1 MSAPAGGGERTWSA
15 LAELDPGALRAHCAR
30 QVAEARAAAR
40 RQADTGRLQRPG
52 EILRGLAAAFD
63 ELLTALF
70 AAAGGNELPIALVAL
85 GGYGRRSL
93 YPYSDIDLL
102 LLPHAGGWKHVDR
115 LLEQVVYPLWDAKVA
130 VGHAVRSIEETVELA
145 RTDLT
150 MRTALLDARLVAGDD
165 GLFTMLQETA
175 RRAFFGADHV
185 ASFVEA
191 LIEERRQ
198 RHPRFGDTVYLLE
211 PNIKSGSGG
220 LRDVNTAFWATKARF
235 GVADL
240 DQLVAVGAASTRQQS
255 ALLEAR
261 QFLRRLRLAMHFQA
275 GRAQDRLLFELQEG
289 LAPQLFAED
298 EAPGRPAAALRER
311 VGVAPAVER
320 LMHAYYRSART
331 VVLESDGLLQRC
343 AVRASAAPPAREPVE
358 GHFLAVGGQL
368 VSSAPERLWNDPA
381 ELVGVFDVARRHG
394 LGLSRE
400 LKDMLAEAAA
410 SYPGLQ
416 LLGEERGAVLWREL
430 LVAEEHP
437 GEPLLIEQMH
447 DVGLLNAILPEF
459 EPCTGRVQHDLYH
472 VYTVDRHSLYVVGLL
487 KALRR
492 GEQQETYPLPA
503 TVIRELDELESLYLA
518 ALLHDVGKPLGR
530 GHSRKGARLAA
541 GVAAR
546 LGLSH
551 EAQETV
557 SFLVRHHLA
566 MQHLSQR
573 RDLGDPAVINAF
585 AELVGGT
592 DRLRRLYLL
601 AVADTAM
608 TAPGNLTFWK
618 ASLLDQLYT
627 STHRLLTSGSPLAPQ
642 AIIEQRRRELRALL
656 REGWGEGAETL
667 VARLPDD
674 LVGGQPVDLLAHH
687 VGVALDLESS
697 AGARLR
703 LGTRQHDVATTV
715 ITVCCHDAPG
725 LLATITGVMLL
736 HRIEVLAA
744 QIYTIPAEGEGIGR
758 ALDIF
763 WVTTPDPAEFR
774 SWIQFSTMLEQ
785 ALGHEVELARLVEQ
799 RMRPS
804 LLGHR
809 VLPAVPTAVI
819 VDNEASER
827 CTILELHS
835 ADVSGLLHTVTH
847 TLSELGLGIDLA
859 KVASEAGQAVDIF
872 YVRDTVSGLK
882 VSDEQRLV
890 QLRATLT
897 QAIDRLVATAPRIAP
912 RREGQALGTRPEAG
926 ARRAADT

>member
-1 MSAPAGGGERTWSA
+1 MRPSDGQAQPLATLAA
-15 LAELDPGALRAHCAR
+15 LDAQGLRAYCVR

-40 RQADTGRLQRPG
+40 RHADAGRLQRPG
-52 EILRGLAAAFD
+52 ETLRQLSAAFD
-63 ELLTALF
+63 ELLTTLF
-70 AAAGGNELPIALVAL
+70 AAGGGAEVPVALVAL

-102 LLPHAGGWKHVDR
+102 VLPHAGGWKHVDR
-115 LLEQVVYPLWDAKVA
+115 LLEHVVYPLWDAKVA

-150 MRTALLDARLVAGDD
+150 MRTALLDARLVTGDD

-175 RRAFFGADHV
+175 RRAFFGPEHV
-185 ASFVEA
+185 ASFVES

-220 LRDVNTAFWATKARF
+220 LRDVNTAFWATKMRY

-240 DQLVAVGAASTRQQS
+240 DQLVAVGAASSRQQS

-289 LAPQLFAED
+289 LAPLLFAE
-298 EAPGRPAAALRER
+298 EEIPGRPAGAHEK

-320 LMHAYYRSART
+320 LMHAYYRSARS
-331 VVLESDGLLQRC
+331 VVLETDSLLQRC
-343 AVRASAAPPAREPVE
+343 AIRPSAAPLARELVE
-358 GHFLAVGGQL
+358 EDLWSVGGEL
-368 VSSAPERLWNDPA
+368 VSAAPERFWDEPA
-381 ELVGVFDVARRHG
+381 ELIAVFEIAGRHG
-394 LGLSRE
+394 LGIARE

-410 SYPGLQ
+410 SCPGLQ
-416 LLGEERGAVLWREL
+416 LLGDERAAEAWRRVLVSDGRAGQGL
-430 LVAEEHP
+430 L
-437 GEPLLIEQMH
+437 LEQMH
-447 DVGLLNAILPEF
+447 EVGLLNAMLPEF

-492 GEQQETYPLPA
+492 GEQEETYPLPVA
-503 TVIRELDELESLYLA
+503 VIRALEDLEPLYLA

-530 GHSRKGARLAA
+530 GHARKGARLAA

-546 LGLSH
+546 LGLRH
-551 EAQETV
+551 EAQDTV
-557 SFLVRHHLA
+557 AFLVRHHLA
-566 MQHLSQR
+566 MQHISQR
-573 RDLGDPAVINAF
+573 RDLGDPAVVGAF
-585 AELVGGT
+585 AELVGSA

-642 AIIEQRRRELRALL
+642 AMIEQRRAELRALL
-656 REGWGEGAETL
+656 LESWGELSTAI
-667 VARLPDD
+667 VDRLPDE
-674 LVGGQPVDLLAHH
+674 LLSGQSVELLAHH
-687 VGVALDLESS
+687 VGVALDLE
-697 AGARLR
+697 ATPACRVR
-703 LGTRQHDVATTV
+703 IGTRQHDAATTV
-715 ITVCCHDAPG
+715 ITVCCPDAPG

-744 QIYTIPAEGEGIGR
+744 QIYTIPAEGDAVGS
-758 ALDIF
+758 ALDLF

-774 SWIQFSTMLEQ
+774 SWVQFSSMLEL
-785 ALGHEVELARLVEQ
+785 ALGQEFELERLIQQ

-819 VDNEASER
+819 IDNEGSER

-859 KVASEAGQAVDIF
+859 KVASEAGHVVDIF
-872 YVRDTVSGLK
+872 YVRETASGRKLE
-882 VSDEQRLV
+882 DEARLTEA
-890 QLRATLT
+890 RETLT

-912 RREGQALGTRPEAG
+912 RRQSQELEAVG
-926 ARRAADT
+926 AAERAERR

>member
-1 MSAPAGGGERTWSA
+1 MTAANAAAERLGGKLAG
-15 LAELDPGALRAHCAR
+15 LDAEGLRGHCAR
-30 QVAEARAAAR
+30 HVAEARAAAR
-40 RQADTGRLQRPG
+40 RQADAGRLQRPG
-52 EILRGLAAAFD
+52 EILRQLSAAFD

-70 AAAGGNELPIALVAL
+70 AAAGAAELPVALVAL

-93 YPYSDIDLL
+93 YPHSDIDLL
-102 LLPHAGGWKHVDR
+102 VLPHAGGWKHVDR

-175 RRAFFGADHV
+175 RRAFFGPEHV

-191 LIEERRQ
+191 LIEERQQ

-220 LRDVNTAFWATKARF
+220 LRDVNTAYWATKARF
-235 GVADL
+235 GVANL

-255 ALLEAR
+255 ALIEAR

-289 LAPQLFAED
+289 LAPQLFAE
-298 EAPGRPAAALRER
+298 EEIPGRPARAREK

-331 VVLESDGLLQRC
+331 VVLETDGLLQRC
-343 AVRASAAPPAREPVE
+343 AVRPSAAPPARELVE
-358 GHFLAVGGQL
+358 NHLWSVGGQL
-368 VSSAPERLWNDPA
+368 VSAAPERFWDDPA
-381 ELVGVFDVARRHG
+381 ELLAVFDVAGRHR
-394 LGLSRE
+394 LGIGRE
-400 LKDMLAEAAA
+400 LKDLLAEAAA
-410 SYPGLQ
+410 GAPGLQ
-416 LLGEERGAVLWREL
+416 LWGEERAAALWRQL
-430 LVAEEHP
+430 LVAEERP
-437 GEPLLIEQMH
+437 GTPLLIEQMH
-447 DVGLLNAILPEF
+447 EVGLLNAMLPEF

-492 GEQQETYPLPA
+492 GEQQETYSLPVA
-503 TVIRELDELESLYLA
+503 VIRELEDVESLYLA

-530 GHSRKGARLAA
+530 GHARKGARLAA

-546 LGLSH
+546 LGLGH
-551 EAQETV
+551 EAQDTV
-557 SFLVRHHLA
+557 AFLVRHHLA

-573 RDLGDPAVINAF
+573 RDLGDPAVVSAF
-585 AELVGGT
+585 AQLVGST

-642 AIIEQRRRELRALL
+642 ATIEARRTELRGVL
-656 REGWGEGAETL
+656 RESWGDPATAIVE
-667 VARLPDD
+667 RLPDD
-674 LVGGQPVDLLAHH
+674 LVGGQPVELLAHH
-687 VGVALDLESS
+687 VGVALDLE
-697 AGARLR
+697 ATPGGRLR
-703 LGTRQHDVATTV
+703 LGTRQQDAATTV
-715 ITVCCHDAPG
+715 LTVCCHDAPG

-744 QIYTIPAEGEGIGR
+744 QIYTIPANGDAVGR
-758 ALDIF
+758 ALDLF

-774 SWIQFSTMLEQ
+774 SWVQFSSMLEQ

-809 VLPAVPTAVI
+809 VLPAVPTQVI
-819 VDNEASER
+819 VDNDESER

-835 ADVSGLLHTVTH
+835 ADVSGLLYTITH

-859 KVASEAGQAVDIF
+859 KVASEAGHVVDIF
-872 YVRDTVSGLK
+872 YVRDTASGRKLA
-882 VSDEQRLV
+882 DDARLTQV
-890 QLRATLT
+890 RDTLT
-897 QAIDRLVATAPRIAP
+897 QSIDRLVATAPRIAP
-912 RREGQALGTRPEAG
+912 RRQGQELGAMG
-926 ARRAADT
+926 A